1 MAPIRQILLFSDG
14 CSRKGQFPTSGI
26 YLWTVFTEVHRRI
39 IGKDCKI
46 HFQWLFRVQED
57 ISSVRWFQL
66 VLRKSCHLKC
76 HEVMSDEKMATSHPC
91 SELCWL
97 GNGTCVQNHWGL
109 DLWRATEAVATEFW
123 DSWFCSAS
131 SLLLVLALAPISL
144 HSRPALRAKLAED
157 YSLCVELVFC
167 WLILL

>member
-14 CSRKGQFPTSGI
+14 YSRKGQFPTSGI
-26 YLWTVFTEVHRRI
+26 YLWTVLTEVHRRI

-57 ISSVRWFQL
+57 ISSVLWFQL

-76 HEVMSDEKMATSHPC
+76 HEGWVMSDEKMATSHPC

-123 DSWFCSAS
+123 DSDSA
-131 SLLLVLALAPISL
+131 L
-144 HSRPALRAKLAED
+144 HHLF
-157 YSLCVELVFC
+157 SLCLPWHLSHCTAGQPWELNWQKIIHC
-167 WLILL
+167 A